1 MSTSRRGKK
10 ASGSSRAIVS
20 LTEQRQSLLLRSIV
34 GIATYMASNKNGGD
48 GHEDRR
54 ETVTGGDAAL
64 VPTIERAAA
73 NVVDKAKL
81 ALIPDI
87 FT

>member
-1 MSTSRRGKK
+1 
-10 ASGSSRAIVS
+10 
-20 LTEQRQSLLLRSIV
+20 
-34 GIATYMASNKNGGD
+34 MASNKNGGD

-64 VPTIERAAA
+64 VPTRKRAAA

-81 ALIPDI
+81 VFIPDI